1 VDPSFDLELAWRLAA
16 ALSLGLLMGLER
28 EFAQRGEEE
37 VSFGGVRTFALISL
51 SGAAAAYAADMS
63 GQPLLILATF
73 AGISG
78 LVIVSY
84 VVSSRQGALGMTT
97 EVSALLSF
105 VLGVLCLQGHVSAA
119 AAIGVVAV
127 LLLALKDALHN
138 LASRMETRDVEAA
151 LRFALITAIVLPLL
165 PDRTYGPPPLDV
177 LNPYEIWLMVVL
189 IAGLNFAGYVLVKL
203 LGAEHGLGLT
213 GLLGGLVSSTALSL
227 GFAQRSKE
235 EPGQSRAL
243 ALGILLAWTVM
254 FVRVIAE
261 VAVVNPPLVRRMV
274 PTAGALAVTGLAA
287 TWFLHRTRGR
297 ARGKAAT
304 ATAPSKNPL
313 ELRMAIQFGLLYAA
327 ITLGARAAQHY
338 FGEAGL
344 YAAGAL
350 AGVSDVDA
358 ITLSMSNLAVND
370 PDSSDVAARTIEI
383 AVLSNTAA
391 KCAMVCVLGAPELRR
406 VLLPIGVV
414 LGVIGLAAMLL
425 AL

>member
-1 VDPSFDLELAWRLAA
+1 VDESFQLELALRLAA
-16 ALSLGLLMGLER
+16 ALGLGLLMGLER
-28 EFAQRGEEE
+28 EFAQRGEEA
-37 VSFGGVRTFALISL
+37 SFGGVRTFALISV
-51 SGAAAAYAADMS
+51 SGAAAGYAGEALQ
-63 GQPLLILATF
+63 QPHLILAAF
-73 AGISG
+73 AGIAA
-78 LVIVSY
+78 LVVVSY
-84 VVSSRQGALGMTT
+84 VASSRQGNLGMTT
-97 EVSALLSF
+97 EVSALLTF
-105 VLGVLCLQGHVSAA
+105 VLGALCVHGYVSAA

-127 LLLALKDALHN
+127 LLLALKNALHT
-138 LASRMETRDVEAA
+138 LAARIESRDVEAT

-165 PDRTYGPPPLDV
+165 PDRTYGPPPFDV

-203 LGAEHGLGLT
+203 MGAEHGLGLT

-227 GFAQRSKE
+227 GFAQRSKA

-261 VAVVNPPLVRRMV
+261 VAVVNPALVRRMV
-274 PTAGALAVTGLAA
+274 PTAGALAVAGLAA
-287 TWFLHRTRGR
+287 TFYLHRTRAR

-304 ATAPSKNPL
+304 ATTPSKNPL
-313 ELRMAIQFGLLYAA
+313 ELRMAVQFGLLYAA
-327 ITLGARAAQHY
+327 ITLGARAAQHF
-338 FGEAGL
+338 FGDAGL

-358 ITLSMSNLAVND
+358 ITLSMANLAAGS
-370 PDSSDVAARTIEI
+370 PDSAGVAARTIEI

-391 KCAMVCVLGAPELRR
+391 KCAMVCALGAAELRR
-406 VLLPIGVV
+406 TLLPIGVV
-414 LGVIGLAAMLL
+414 LGVVGLASMLV

>member
-1 VDPSFDLELAWRLAA
+1 VDDSFQLDLAGRLAA
-16 ALSLGLLMGLER
+16 ALGIGLLMGLER
-28 EFAQRGEEE
+28 EWAQRDEEK
-37 VSFGGVRTFALISL
+37 SFGGVRTFAMISL
-51 SGAAAAYAADMS
+51 SGAAAAYAAQVLE
-63 GQPLLILATF
+63 QPEILL
-73 AGISG
+73 AGFTAVAA
-78 LVIVSY
+78 LVVVSY
-84 VVSSRQGALGMTT
+84 LASSRQGSLGMTT
-97 EVSALLSF
+97 EVAALLAF
-105 VLGVLCLQGHVSAA
+105 ALGTLCARGHVS
-119 AAIGVVAV
+119 VAV
-127 LLLALKDALHN
+127 AVGVLALLLLALKVPLHT
-138 LASRMETRDVEAA
+138 LAGRIEARDVTAT

-165 PDRTYGPPPLDV
+165 PDQTYGPPPFDV

-189 IAGLNFAGYVLVKL
+189 IAGLNFAGYMLVKL
-203 LGAEHGLGLT
+203 MGAEHGFGLT

-227 GFAQRSKE
+227 GFAQRSKQ

-261 VAVVNPPLVRRMV
+261 VAVVNPALVRRMA
-274 PTAGALAVTGLAA
+274 PTAGALAVAGLAA
-287 TWFLHRTRGR
+287 TFYLHRTRAR

-327 ITLGARAAQHY
+327 ITLGARAAQHF

-358 ITLSMSNLAVND
+358 ITLSMANLAASS
-370 PDSSDVAARTIEI
+370 PDSASAAARTIEI

-391 KCAMVCVLGAPELRR
+391 KCAMVCALGAPELRR
-406 VLLPIGVV
+406 TLLPIGTL
-414 LGVIGLAAMLL
+414 LGAVGLASMLV